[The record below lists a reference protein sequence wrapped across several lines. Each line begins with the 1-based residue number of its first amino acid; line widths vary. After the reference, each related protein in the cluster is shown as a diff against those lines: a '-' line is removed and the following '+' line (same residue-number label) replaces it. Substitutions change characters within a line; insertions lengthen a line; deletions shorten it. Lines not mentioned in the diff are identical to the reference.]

1 MKRQLT
7 KIFINLIK
15 LSTMRTLKLVVM
27 TIMTLVVVGCQKFE
41 QNNTDN
47 PKDRTEQQGSNKEI
61 NNGKTDKTEDQP
73 AKPDPEE
80 EQYGTGVLL
89 TPQEDYVKIP
99 LASMPVLGDQ
109 TLPESYMLPI
119 PDWTG
124 SIDQGVFGT
133 CLAQSTV
140 MALTV
145 EVSNKKRKIPYEQRD
160 LAYFSPAFL
169 YSLGRLPGNCASA
182 GMTVDG
188 VMEVVK
194 TYGVCPIKY
203 MPYNKQVCPSARPSA
218 EAYKIASKTKIRGY
232 QRAPLE
238 EEKLKQLVYSGK
250 PIILIVEANNAF
262 KKAFFKGS
270 IWGRRGAET
279 PKPKGDNLHAILL
292 TGYTQSTLVALNS
305 WGPGGQKD
313 GRVLISPEMLGSFVL
328 QAYVI
333 DTYQSYPPLDDNE
346 DQEDDTPKPEPQTI
360 QVDKEELRF
369 YNVTVGEED
378 RNTINLTL
386 LSGEDTS
393 VSVQLSGDI
402 SHFQTLSKVYLYK
415 NNRQTASIGV
425 TYRPQNAAGT
435 HRAKLLLTSPNGF
448 NKEVSLFGQAKEK
461 EPEHDD
467 IVIDNQSIDFGSIQL
482 QQGTS
487 VTTKQKSFR
496 VTNNNQADVTLTL
509 SSNTD
514 AYTVSPEKVTIS
526 PRNTQTI
533 TVRLNVRGEGYYPGS
548 IRVQSTRGY
557 EERVQLSAQVVE
569 QQRNDDRDRD
579 NDRGGDNR
587 RDDNRREDN
596 RRDDRDRDRDDH
608 KDRRDP
614 QPAYTIQE
622 VIPNN
627 IIECKEKNLPA
638 TAPGH
643 IGLRNM
649 NIIDSGTDLKVTATI
664 VKTDVNKS
672 FLQSGTLHMKF
683 APFCEDDHQ
692 LLATYRK
699 GDTYI
704 DVTFYVPKHKIF
716 KEIYILS
723 KSKDNQ
729 TNRFYTTLKIEQR

>member
-1 MKRQLT
+1 MEKFKKFLKNVLSIMFNQLKFLKMKKVILV
-7 KIFINLIK
+7 IAVLFS
-15 LSTMRTLKLVVM
+15 LSACM
-27 TIMTLVVVGCQKFE
+27 KFE
-41 QNNTDN
+41 L
-47 PKDRTEQQGSNKEI
+47 PKTTEQGSNKEI
-61 NNGKTDKTEDQP
+61 NNGKTDKPEDQQT
-73 AKPDPEE
+73 KPDPEE

-250 PIILIVEANNAF
+250 PIILIVEANNGF
-262 KKAFFKGS
+262 KKAFFKGNV
-270 IWGRRGAET
+270 WRRGGGET
-279 PKPKGDNLHAILL
+279 PKGNNLHAILL
-292 TGYTQSTLVALNS
+292 TGYTPTALIALNS
-305 WGPGGQKD
+305 WGPGAS
-313 GRVLISPEMLGSFVL
+313 GRGIISISPEMLGDFVL

-333 DTYQSYPPLDDNE
+333 ETYQSYPPLTDDNE

-360 QVDKEELRF
+360 QVDQSELKF
-369 YNVTVGEED
+369 ET
-378 RNTINLTL
+378 TIGQKTAKVLQITMT
-386 LSGEDTS
+386 SGEDT
-393 VSVQLSGDI
+393 QLSLNLSDPNFEVKDKVI
-402 SHFQTLSKVYLYK
+402 SLSKGVKRSIEIFY
-415 NNRQTASIGV
+415 NPRTSASHTAS
-425 TYRPQNAAGT
+425 
-435 HRAKLLLTSPNGF
+435 LTLTTPELF
-448 NKEVSLFGQAKEK
+448 NYKVRLYGEVKQP

-569 QQRNDDRDRD
+569 QQRNDDRGDDRDRD
-579 NDRGGDNR
+579 NDRGDNHQDQNDQDHRQQPRYRVEVVPVSNVKKGD
-587 RDDNRREDN
+587 
-596 RRDDRDRDRDDH
+596 
-608 KDRRDP
+608 
-614 QPAYTIQE
+614 
-622 VIPNN
+622 
-627 IIECKEKNLPA
+627 C
-638 TAPGH
+638 
-643 IGLRNM
+643 IGLNKETLSGKITGKDSTVEETANGELILNIKLKKVDGGRYLRNGKFFIKYESFC
-649 NIIDSGTDLKVTATI
+649 NLAID
-664 VKTDVNKS
+664 
-672 FLQSGTLHMKF
+672 
-683 APFCEDDHQ
+683 
-692 LLATYRK
+692 RK
-699 GDTYI
+699 GVAY
-704 DVTFYVPKHKIF
+704 
-716 KEIYILS
+716 EAGIYQITTSLRMS
-723 KSKDNQ
+723 SDIVGRVIYLQ
-729 TNRFYTTLKIEQR
+729 TNADKPDGSEGERNYCAIKVVRN

>member
-1 MKRQLT
+1 MEKF
-7 KIFINLIK
+7 KKFEFAKNV
-15 LSTMRTLKLVVM
+15 LSTMFNQLKFLKMKKVTLLVIAVLFSLSLSACMKLELPQEK
-27 TIMTLVVVGCQKFE
+27 TT
-41 QNNTDN
+41 
-47 PKDRTEQQGSNKEI
+47 TEKGSNKDT
-61 NNGKTDKTEDQP
+61 NGKTDKTEDQP

-262 KKAFFKGS
+262 KKAFFKGNV
-270 IWGRRGAET
+270 WRRGGGET
-279 PKPKGDNLHAILL
+279 PKGNNLHAILL
-292 TGYTQSTLVALNS
+292 TGYTPNALIALNS
-305 WGPGGQKD
+305 WGPGAS
-313 GRVLISPEMLGSFVL
+313 GRGIISISPEMLGDFVL

-333 DTYQSYPPLDDNE
+333 ETYQSYPPLTDDNE

-360 QVDKEELRF
+360 QVDQSELKF
-369 YNVTVGEED
+369 ETT
-378 RNTINLTL
+378 TIGQKTAKVLQITMT
-386 LSGEDTS
+386 SGEDTN
-393 VSVQLSGDI
+393 VSIQLSDEVN
-402 SHFQTLSKVYLYK
+402 FQTLSKVYLYK
-415 NNRQTASIGV
+415 SRQTASIGV
-425 TYRPQNAAGT
+425 TYRPESAGT

-448 NKEVSLFGQAKEK
+448 NKEVSLLGQAKQP

-569 QQRNDDRDRD
+569 QQRNDDRGDDRDRD
-579 NDRGGDNR
+579 NDRGDNHQDQNDQDHRQQPRYRVEVVPVSNVKKGD
-587 RDDNRREDN
+587 
-596 RRDDRDRDRDDH
+596 
-608 KDRRDP
+608 
-614 QPAYTIQE
+614 
-622 VIPNN
+622 
-627 IIECKEKNLPA
+627 C
-638 TAPGH
+638 
-643 IGLRNM
+643 IGLNKETLSGKITGKDSTVEETANGELILNIKLKKVDGGRYLRNGKFFIKYESFC
-649 NIIDSGTDLKVTATI
+649 NLAID
-664 VKTDVNKS
+664 
-672 FLQSGTLHMKF
+672 
-683 APFCEDDHQ
+683 
-692 LLATYRK
+692 RK
-699 GDTYI
+699 GVAYEAGI
-704 DVTFYVPKHKIF
+704 Y
-716 KEIYILS
+716 EISTSLRMSSDIVGRVIYL
-723 KSKDNQ
+723 Q
-729 TNRFYTTLKIEQR
+729 TNADKPDGSEGERNYCAIKVVRN

>member
-1 MKRQLT
+1 MK
-7 KIFINLIK
+7 KFKKFAKNV
-15 LSTMRTLKLVVM
+15 LSTMFNQLKFLKMKKVTLLVIAVLFSLSLSACMKLELPQEK
-27 TIMTLVVVGCQKFE
+27 TT
-41 QNNTDN
+41 
-47 PKDRTEQQGSNKEI
+47 TEQGSNKEI

-73 AKPDPEE
+73 AKPDPDEE
-80 EQYGTGVLL
+80 EQYGTGVKL
-89 TPQEDYVKIP
+89 TPKSEYEKIP

-250 PIILIVEANNAF
+250 PVLLVVEVNNGF
-262 KKAFFKGS
+262 KKAFFKGNV
-270 IWGRRGAET
+270 WRRGGET
-279 PKPKGDNLHAILL
+279 PKGNNLHAILL
-292 TGYTQSTLVALNS
+292 TGYTPTALIALNS
-305 WGPGGQKD
+305 WGPGAS
-313 GRVLISPEMLGSFVL
+313 GRGIISISPEMLGDFVL

-333 DTYQSYPPLDDNE
+333 ETYQSYPPLTDDNE

-360 QVDKEELRF
+360 QVDQSELKF
-369 YNVTVGEED
+369 ETT
-378 RNTINLTL
+378 TIGQKTAKVLQITMT
-386 LSGEDTS
+386 SGEDT
-393 VSVQLSGDI
+393 QLSLNLSDPNFEVVEKEINLFKNKKKAIQVFYIPKSPASHTGMLTI
-402 SHFQTLSKVYLYK
+402 SSPAGYLYK
-415 NNRQTASIGV
+415 V
-425 TYRPQNAAGT
+425 
-435 HRAKLLLTSPNGF
+435 KLYGS
-448 NKEVSLFGQAKEK
+448 AKEK
-461 EPEHDD
+461 EPERDL
-467 IVIDNQSIDFGSIQL
+467 ISLNTNYVDFGSIEVNQV
-482 QQGTS
+482 S
-487 VTTKQKSFR
+487 TKQLMI
-496 VTNNNQADVTLTL
+496 TNERNVEATL
-509 SSNTD
+509 SLSIEGDTGVYSLPNQEIILPSGARKTIHIRFYPNR
-514 AYTVSPEKVTIS
+514 AGSYQGRLLLRGTHGFEQTVLLKGIANEKENREDHT
-526 PRNTQTI
+526 
-533 TVRLNVRGEGYYPGS
+533 
-548 IRVQSTRGY
+548 
-557 EERVQLSAQVVE
+557 
-569 QQRNDDRDRD
+569 D
-579 NDRGGDNR
+579 NDRGDNR